1 MEEALFLEQARAYF
15 PEMKEVGKN
24 APFWK
29 CLDAAEQFA
38 VEKGRELI
46 RSSLESIIQDRVDEI
61 EKKIPTLAEEAG
73 DIEAT
78 QPTPTNSGR

>member
-1 MEEALFLEQARAYF
+1 M
-15 PEMKEVGKN
+15 
-24 APFWK
+24 
-29 CLDAAEQFA
+29 DAAEQFA